1 MDLEPQQL
9 SVWIKYAVIAVLL
22 VIIGLIIWLWITLFP
37 LMTAPQASPTPETS
51 MATET
56 PAIPPQA
63 TPEPEPE
70 KTAIPSPTRIPA
82 STELNTVYPEEAIGY
97 LNNPGIGWQHDTG
110 DPGSS
115 RYLPE
120 SVAYYRSE
128 FSWKL
133 LNPGEGRFDWP
144 ILDQYISRAKSEGK
158 DASFRVVTMLGEE
171 YGGQVMPDW
180 VLQKGAVLLP
190 TGAPDYSNCVYQE
203 EWSKFVQAMIAQYD
217 GHPDVAFIDIS
228 GYGNFNE
235 WSWDDNQTEWD
246 DDWAANYEAGITDPA
261 GLSTLDGQARRRLAD
276 MFIGGSNPSHQCR
289 GADGATHTVSYNYT
303 GFQKTQLIMPF
314 AGITSATQYVYSR
327 RKDVGFRYD
336 CLGRDATLEGLDNE
350 LPNIWR
356 SAPVA
361 FEFCG
366 WKPLVLPSAKQLLDT
381 AHGSLVHNNESPF
394 VKEELIDMLGKAGY
408 RFVLTSASTVKE
420 ALSGSSLRL
429 EMVWQ
434 NKGNAPY
441 YPKMGH
447 TFELRV
453 TLTDPA
459 GTNMLDAAIPADL
472 ADWMPADIAGG
483 SAPEYRVT
491 YALPLPQNLP
501 PGEYTPRVY
510 IQDLKTGMPLY
521 PAMKGTDDQNRFLLP
536 VVTIR

>member
-1 MDLEPQQL
+1 MKYEPHQL
-9 SVWIKYAVIAVLL
+9 SVWIKFAVIALLL
-22 VIIGLIIWLWITLFP
+22 VIIGLIIWLWIILFP
-37 LMTAPQASPTPETS
+37 RMAAVEASPTPET
-51 MATET
+51 TLVFET
-56 PAIPPQA
+56 PTTQPAE
-63 TPEPEPE
+63 TTVPEP
-70 KTAIPSPTRIPA
+70 TLTVIPSPTRIPV
-82 STELNTVYPEEAIGY
+82 SPEMNSIYPQEAEGY

-128 FSWKL
+128 ISWKL
-133 LNPGEGRFDWP
+133 LNPGDGRFDWP
-144 ILDQYISRAKSEGK
+144 ILDQYISLARSEGK
-158 DASFRVVTMLGEE
+158 DTSFRVVTMLGEE
-171 YGGQVMPDW
+171 YGSQVVPDW
-180 VLQKGAVLLP
+180 VLKKGAALMP

-203 EWSKFVQAMIAQYD
+203 EWSKFVQALAAQYD
-217 GHPDVAFIDIS
+217 GNPDIAFIDIS

-235 WSWDDNQTEWD
+235 WGWDDSQTEWD
-246 DDWAANYEAGITDPA
+246 EDWANNYEAGITDPA

-289 GADGATHTVSYNYT
+289 GADGATYTVSYKYA

-314 AGITSATQYVYSR
+314 AGIPSTSQYVYTR

-336 CLGRDATLEGLDNE
+336 CLGRDTALDGLDNE

-366 WKPLVLPSAKQLLDT
+366 WKPLVLPTAKQLLDT

-394 VKEELIDMLGKAGY
+394 VKEELVSLLERAGY
-408 RFVLTSASTVKE
+408 RFVLTAASVGKE
-420 ALSGSSLRL
+420 ALPGSSLPL

-447 TFELRV
+447 SFELHV
-453 TLTDPA
+453 TLTDA
-459 GTNMLDAAIPADL
+459 SGADVLDAAIPTDIAG
-472 ADWMPADIAGG
+472 WMPADDAGG
-483 SAPEYRVT
+483 DSPEYRISFQ
-491 YALPLPQNLP
+491 LPLPQNLAA
-501 PGEYTPRVY
+501 GEYTPRVY
-510 IQDLKTGMPLY
+510 IKDLKTGMSLY
-521 PAMKGTDDQNRFLLP
+521 PAVTGADELNRIPLP
-536 VVTIR
+536 AVKIH

>member
-1 MDLEPQQL
+1 MNFEPHQL
-9 SVWIKYAVIAVLL
+9 SVWIKYAVIAVLVL
-22 VIIGLIIWLWITLFP
+22 IIGLIIWLWVTLFP
-37 LMTAPQASPTPETS
+37 RMTGAQSSPAPETA
-51 MATET
+51 MASET
-56 PAIPPQA
+56 PAIQPTETTTA
-63 TPEPEPE
+63 EPTQ
-70 KTAIPSPTRIPA
+70 TALPSPTRIPV
-82 STELNTVYPEEAIGY
+82 SMELNTVYPEEAVGY

-133 LNPGEGRFDWP
+133 LNPGEDRFDWP
-144 ILDQYISRAKSEGK
+144 ILDQYISLARSEGK

-171 YGGQVMPDW
+171 YGGQVLPGW
-180 VLQKGAVLLP
+180 VLKKGAAILP

-203 EWSKFVQAMIAQYD
+203 EWSKFVQALAAQYD

-235 WSWDDNQTEWD
+235 WSWDDSQTEWD
-246 DDWAANYEAGITDPA
+246 DDWANNYGSGITDPA

-289 GADGATHTVSYNYT
+289 GADGATYTVSYNYT

-314 AGITSATQYVYSR
+314 AGIPSTTQYVYTR

-336 CLGRDATLEGLDNE
+336 CLGRDATLDGLDNE

-356 SAPVA
+356 FAPVA

-366 WKPLVLPSAKQLLDT
+366 SKPLVLPTAKQLLDN

-394 VKEELIDMLGKAGY
+394 VKEELVSLLEKAGY
-408 RFVLTSASTVKE
+408 RFVLMSASVGKE
-420 ALSGSSLRL
+420 ALPGSSLPL

-453 TLTDPA
+453 TLTDAA
-459 GTNMLDAAIPADL
+459 GAGVLEASIPADI
-472 ADWMPADIAGG
+472 AGWMPADDAGG
-483 SAPEYRVT
+483 SAPEYRVS
-491 YALPLPQNLP
+491 YALSLPQNLA

-510 IQDLKTGMPLY
+510 IQDMKTGMPLY
-521 PAMKGTDDQNRFLLP
+521 PAVTGADDQNRFPLP
-536 VVTIR
+536 PVEIR